1 VPRVATSNADPNL
14 SGEISARVASQDGR
28 SEMDLAALARRARV
42 LRTHRVC
49 DAKDQPFVS
58 SACLYDRGV
67 LPRRHQ
73 ADRGTRN
80 ASRGIHR
87 QAPAGAYCG
96 IRPWDGRQ
104 HWLAFIVPIAI
115 GMNTQILKD
124 EELSAE
130 TLLIWARVES
140 GYAQDQRT
148 GRRCIVRPDTVA
160 SVMGVHK
167 KTVSRCR
174 RVARK
179 LGIQVVIEVGRMLTF
194 AECARAR
201 RAGSCQRGLSTETA
215 LTIPSP
221 IACVLLSATPTRGKA
236 TTSKRHLESPPLENT
251 TTKRTEAAPPPRQP
265 KRPPRTSPA
274 RSLAA
279 DLVKT
284 VPWLHSERPG
294 RLVPALSRFATSH
307 PSWTAQDLIDAIQ
320 TIRDRRGLVT
330 ALTEDQIRTR
340 PAVVLAAFLRELDP
354 HDDHPRLALVDPA
367 ELRCD
372 RPECDHGWITVD
384 EVLPGHPLVRRCDQC
399 RPGAWPAPNAEDD
412 EPAF

>member
-1 VPRVATSNADPNL
+1 VPRVARTYPDPNL
-14 SGEISARVASQDGR
+14 FAGTDSERVAF
-28 SEMDLAALARRARV
+28 MVRRAHV

-49 DAKDQPFVS
+49 DAKDQAFVS

-73 ADRGTRN
+73 DDRGTRN

-104 HWLAFIVPIAI
+104 HWLTFIVPIAI
-115 GMNTQILKD
+115 AMNTQILKD

-160 SVMGVHK
+160 SVMGMHK
-167 KTVSRCR
+167 KTAQRCR

-179 LGIQVVIEVGRMLTF
+179 LGIQVVIEPGRMLTL
-194 AECARAR
+194 AESTRAR

-215 LTIPSP
+215 LTIPSLV
-221 IACVLLSATPTRGKA
+221 AFALLSATPTRGKG
-236 TTSKRHLESPPLENT
+236 TTSKGHLESPPLKSVN
-251 TTKRTEAAPPPRQP
+251 TKRTEAAPPPRRP
-265 KRPPRTSPA
+265 KRSPRISPA

-284 VPWLHSERPG
+284 VPWLRSERPG
-294 RLVPALSRFATSH
+294 RLVPALSRFATSR
-307 PSWTAQDLIDAIQ
+307 PSWTAQDVIDAIQ
-320 TIRDRRGLVT
+320 TIRVRRGLVT

-354 HDDHPRLALVDPA
+354 HDDHPRLALVDPT
-367 ELRCD
+367 ELRCG
-372 RPECDHGWITVD
+372 RPECDHGWITLD
-384 EVLPGHPLVRRCDQC
+384 QVLAGYPLVRRCDQC
-399 RPGAWPAPNAEDD
+399 RPGAWPAPNAEEYLAEVGHND
-412 EPAF
+412 EPPF

>member
-1 VPRVATSNADPNL
+1 M
-14 SGEISARVASQDGR
+14 SGEISDRVAF
-28 SEMDLAALARRARV
+28 MARRAHV

-73 ADRGTRN
+73 DDRGTRN

-96 IRPWDGRQ
+96 VRPWDGRQ

-115 GMNTQILKD
+115 AMNTQILKD

-179 LGIQVVIEVGRMLTF
+179 LGIQVVIEPGRMLTF
-194 AECARAR
+194 AECTRAR

-215 LTIPSP
+215 LTIPAP
-221 IACVLLSATPTRGKA
+221 VALALLSATPTRGKA
-236 TTSKRHLESPPLENT
+236 TSSKGHLLSSPLEST

-265 KRPPRTSPA
+265 KRFSGVSPA
-274 RSLAA
+274 RHLAA

-294 RLVPALSRFATSH
+294 RLVPALSRFATSR
-307 PSWTAQDLIDAIQ
+307 PSWTAQDVIDAIQ

-354 HDDHPRLALVDPA
+354 HDDHPRLALVDPV
-367 ELRCD
+367 ELRCG

-384 EVLPGHPLVRRCDQC
+384 EVLAGYPLVRRCDQC
-399 RPGAWPAPNAEDD
+399 QPGAWPAPNAEDYLAEVGHND
-412 EPAF
+412 EPPF